1 MPLGPTPTRP
11 TATSSSRTRPRRPPC
26 RCSRSTTTT
35 FAARTAPRWVR
46 STRSTSSTCAR
57 AAFPSRP
64 RSGCSSRASSAT
76 CSTAS
81 RSSTRAS
88 WSRRSWSPAL
98 ASYRVASVDDLP
110 GETMKRVEAGDIP
123 VCLAHAE
130 DGSFYALNDVC
141 THEEFSLCDGEL
153 WGMDVECP
161 QHGSRFNLATGIAY
175 LDSANTSQRP
185 KQMTGAMLD
194 YFEKF
199 NSNIH
204 RAAYRIAEEAT
215 VRYEA
220 TREKVR
226 TFINAASTKEIVYT
240 RGTTEAINLVAY
252 AWGRK
257 NIKAGD
263 LIVLTILDHHS
274 NIVPWQILAA
284 EKGAR
289 IEYVDIDERGELR
302 QDQFADLL
310 KRGPKLVAFNLV
322 SNAMGTIN
330 PAHEMVAAAKKAG
343 ATVLVDGAQST
354 PHQPVDVRALGCD
367 FYAFSGHKM
376 LGPTGAGILYG
387 RRELLEAMDPFMS
400 GGDMIKTV
408 RVEGTTYHDL
418 PWKFEAGTQA
428 IAEVIGLGTAV
439 DYLTELG
446 MDAVRAHELEITE
459 YAYEALSEVDQLTVY
474 GPPPSRRAG
483 VISFALEGVHPHDLA
498 TIADRDQVCLRA
510 GHHCAMPLMTRLG
523 IPATARASFYVYTQK
538 EEVDRLVG
546 SIREAQR
553 IFA

>member
-1 MPLGPTPTRP
+1 MAIRTLDV
-11 TATSSSRTRPRRPPC
+11 TSIRKD
-26 RCSRSTTTT
+26 
-35 FAARTAPRWVR
+35 
-46 STRSTSSTCAR
+46 
-57 AAFPSRP
+57 FPIF
-64 RSGCSSRASSAT
+64 
-76 CSTAS
+76 
-81 RSSTRAS
+81 
-88 WSRRSWSPAL
+88 
-98 ASYRVASVDDLP
+98 
-110 GETMKRVEAGDIP
+110 E
-123 VCLAHAE
+123 
-130 DGSFYALNDVC
+130 
-141 THEEFSLCDGEL
+141 
-153 WGMDVECP
+153 
-161 QHGSRFNLATGIAY
+161 TGIAY

-185 KQMTGAMLD
+185 RQVTGAMLE

-226 TFINAASTKEIVYT
+226 AFINAASTKEIIYT

-257 NIKAGD
+257 NIFSGD

-284 EKGAR
+284 EKGAL
-289 IEYVDIDERGELR
+289 IEYVDIDEKGELR
-302 QDQFADLL
+302 QDQYADLL

-330 PAHEMVAAAKKAG
+330 PAKEMVAAAKKAG

-354 PHQPVDVRALGCD
+354 PHQAVDVRALGCD
-367 FYAFSGHKM
+367 FYPFSGHKM

-387 RRELLEAMDPFMS
+387 RRELLEAMDPFMA

-428 IAEVIGLGTAV
+428 IAEVIGLGAAV
-439 DYLTELG
+439 DYLTSLG

-459 YAYEALSEVDQLTVY
+459 YAYEALSEVDHLTVY
-474 GPPPSRRAG
+474 GPAPSRRAG
-483 VISFALEGVHPHDLA
+483 VISFAVEGIHPHDLA

-523 IPATARASFYVYTQK
+523 VPATARASFYVYTLK
-538 EEVDRLVG
+538 DEVDRLAG
-546 SIREAQR
+546 SIKEAQR
-553 IFA
+553 IFK

>member
-1 MPLGPTPTRP
+1 M
-11 TATSSSRTRPRRPPC
+11 
-26 RCSRSTTTT
+26 STLT
-35 FAARTAPRWVR
+35 FDVAAVR
-46 STRSTSSTCAR
+46 KD
-57 AAFPSRP
+57 FPIF
-64 RSGCSSRASSAT
+64 
-76 CSTAS
+76 
-81 RSSTRAS
+81 
-88 WSRRSWSPAL
+88 
-98 ASYRVASVDDLP
+98 
-110 GETMKRVEAGDIP
+110 E
-123 VCLAHAE
+123 
-130 DGSFYALNDVC
+130 
-141 THEEFSLCDGEL
+141 
-153 WGMDVECP
+153 
-161 QHGSRFNLATGIAY
+161 TGIAY

-185 KQMTGAMLD
+185 RQVTGAMLE

-215 VRYEA
+215 ERYEG

-226 TFINAASTKEIVYT
+226 AFINAASTKEIVYT

-257 NIKAGD
+257 NVKSGD

-284 EKGAR
+284 EKGAH

-310 KRGPKLVAFNLV
+310 KRGPRLVAFNLV

-330 PAHEMVAAAKKAG
+330 PAREMVAAAKKAG

-387 RRELLEAMDPFMS
+387 RRELLEAMDPFQA

-408 RVEGTTYHDL
+408 RIEGTTYHDL

-428 IAEVIGLGTAV
+428 IAEVIGLGAAV
-439 DYLTELG
+439 DYLSGLG

-459 YAYEALSEVDQLTVY
+459 YAYESLSEVDHLTVF
-474 GPPPSRRAG
+474 GPAPSRRAG
-483 VISFALEGVHPHDLA
+483 VISFALDGIHPHDLA

-523 IPATARASFYVYTQK
+523 VAATARASFYVYTQK
-538 EEVDRLVG
+538 EEVDRLVS

>member
-1 MPLGPTPTRP
+1 MTMAIRTPDV
-11 TATSSSRTRPRRPPC
+11 
-26 RCSRSTTTT
+26 
-35 FAARTAPRWVR
+35 AAIRKD
-46 STRSTSSTCAR
+46 
-57 AAFPSRP
+57 FPIF
-64 RSGCSSRASSAT
+64 
-76 CSTAS
+76 
-81 RSSTRAS
+81 
-88 WSRRSWSPAL
+88 
-98 ASYRVASVDDLP
+98 
-110 GETMKRVEAGDIP
+110 E
-123 VCLAHAE
+123 
-130 DGSFYALNDVC
+130 
-141 THEEFSLCDGEL
+141 
-153 WGMDVECP
+153 
-161 QHGSRFNLATGIAY
+161 TGIAY

-185 KQMTGAMLD
+185 RQVTGAMLE

-226 TFINAASTKEIVYT
+226 AFINAASTKEIVYT
-240 RGTTEAINLVAY
+240 RGTAEAISLVAY
-252 AWGRK
+252 SVGLK
-257 NIKAGD
+257 HITPGD
-263 LIVLTILDHHS
+263 LIVLTNPDQHS
-274 NIVPWQILAA
+274 NILPWQILAA
-284 EKGAR
+284 EKGAH
-289 IEYVDIDERGELR
+289 IEYVDSDEKGELR

-310 KRGPKLVAFNLV
+310 QRGPKLVAFNLV

-330 PAHEMVAAAKKAG
+330 PAREMVAAARKAG

-354 PHQPVDVRALGCD
+354 PHQPIDVRALGCD

-387 RRELLEAMDPFMS
+387 RRELLEAMDPFMA

-428 IAEVIGLGTAV
+428 IAEVIGLGAAV
-439 DYLTELG
+439 DYLNELG
-446 MDAVRAHELEITE
+446 MGAVLAHELEITE
-459 YAYEALSEVDQLTVY
+459 YAYESLSEVDRLTVY

-483 VISFALEGVHPHDLA
+483 VISFSLEGIHPHDLA

-538 EEVDRLVG
+538 EEVDRLVS
-546 SIREAQR
+546 SIKEAQR

>member
-1 MPLGPTPTRP
+1 MATR
-11 TATSSSRTRPRRPPC
+11 TIDV
-26 RCSRSTTTT
+26 
-35 FAARTAPRWVR
+35 AAIRKD
-46 STRSTSSTCAR
+46 
-57 AAFPSRP
+57 FPIF
-64 RSGCSSRASSAT
+64 
-76 CSTAS
+76 
-81 RSSTRAS
+81 
-88 WSRRSWSPAL
+88 
-98 ASYRVASVDDLP
+98 
-110 GETMKRVEAGDIP
+110 E
-123 VCLAHAE
+123 
-130 DGSFYALNDVC
+130 
-141 THEEFSLCDGEL
+141 
-153 WGMDVECP
+153 
-161 QHGSRFNLATGIAY
+161 TGIAY

-185 KQMTGAMLD
+185 KQVTGAMLE

-226 TFINAASTKEIVYT
+226 AFINAASTKEIVYT

-252 AWGRK
+252 SWGRK
-257 NIKAGD
+257 NIGQDD

-284 EKGAR
+284 ERGAH
-289 IEYVDIDERGELR
+289 IEYVDIDEKGELR
-302 QDQFADLL
+302 QDQFAELL

-330 PAHEMVAAAKKAG
+330 PARDMVAAAKKAG

-387 RRELLEAMDPFMS
+387 RRELLEAMDPFMA

-408 RVEGTTYHDL
+408 RIEGTTYHDL

-428 IAEVIGLGTAV
+428 IAEVIGLGAAV
-439 DYLTELG
+439 DYLTDLG

-459 YAYEALSEVDQLTVY
+459 YAYEAMSDVEGLTLY

-483 VISFALEGVHPHDLA
+483 VVSFSLEGIHPHDLA

-523 IPATARASFYVYTQK
+523 VAATARASFYVYTQK
-538 EEVDRLVG
+538 EEVDRLVS
-546 SIREAQR
+546 SIKEAQR

>member
-1 MPLGPTPTRP
+1 MATR
-11 TATSSSRTRPRRPPC
+11 TLDV
-26 RCSRSTTTT
+26 
-35 FAARTAPRWVR
+35 AAIRKD
-46 STRSTSSTCAR
+46 
-57 AAFPSRP
+57 FPIF
-64 RSGCSSRASSAT
+64 
-76 CSTAS
+76 
-81 RSSTRAS
+81 
-88 WSRRSWSPAL
+88 
-98 ASYRVASVDDLP
+98 
-110 GETMKRVEAGDIP
+110 E
-123 VCLAHAE
+123 
-130 DGSFYALNDVC
+130 
-141 THEEFSLCDGEL
+141 
-153 WGMDVECP
+153 
-161 QHGSRFNLATGIAY
+161 TGIAY

-185 KQMTGAMLD
+185 RQVTRAMLE

-204 RAAYRIAEEAT
+204 RAAYHIAEEAT
-215 VRYEA
+215 ARYEA

-226 TFINAASTKEIVYT
+226 ALINAASTKEIVYV

-252 AWGRK
+252 SWGRK
-257 NIKAGD
+257 NIGHGD

-284 EKGAR
+284 EKGAQ
-289 IEYVDIDERGELR
+289 IEYVDIDEKGELR
-302 QDQFADLL
+302 QDQFAELL
-310 KRGPKLVAFNLV
+310 RRNPKLVAFNLV
-322 SNAMGTIN
+322 SNALGTIN
-330 PAHEMVAAAKKAG
+330 PAREMVAAAKKAG

-387 RRELLEAMDPFMS
+387 RRELLEAMDPFMA

-408 RVEGTTYHDL
+408 RIEGTTYHDL

-428 IAEVIGLGTAV
+428 IAEVIGLGAAV
-439 DYLTELG
+439 DYLSGLG

-459 YAYEALSEVDQLTVY
+459 YAYESLSDLDGLTLY

-483 VISFALEGVHPHDLA
+483 VISFALEGIHPHDLA

-523 IPATARASFYVYTQK
+523 VPATARASFYVYTQK
-538 EEVDRLVG
+538 DEVDRLVS
-546 SIREAQR
+546 SIKEAQR

>member
-1 MPLGPTPTRP
+1 VIKTLDV
-11 TATSSSRTRPRRPPC
+11 ATIRKD
-26 RCSRSTTTT
+26 
-35 FAARTAPRWVR
+35 
-46 STRSTSSTCAR
+46 
-57 AAFPSRP
+57 FPIF
-64 RSGCSSRASSAT
+64 
-76 CSTAS
+76 
-81 RSSTRAS
+81 
-88 WSRRSWSPAL
+88 
-98 ASYRVASVDDLP
+98 
-110 GETMKRVEAGDIP
+110 E
-123 VCLAHAE
+123 
-130 DGSFYALNDVC
+130 
-141 THEEFSLCDGEL
+141 
-153 WGMDVECP
+153 
-161 QHGSRFNLATGIAY
+161 TGIAY

-185 KQMTGAMLD
+185 QQVTGAMMD

-226 TFINAASTKEIVYT
+226 DFINATSTKEIIYT

-252 AWGRK
+252 SWGRT
-257 NIKAGD
+257 NIKRGD
-263 LIVLTILDHHS
+263 LIILTVLEHHS

-284 EKGAR
+284 EKGAT

-302 QDQFADLL
+302 QDQFHKLL
-310 KRGPKLVAFNLV
+310 ERSPKLIAFGQV
-322 SNAMGTIN
+322 SNALGTIN
-330 PAHEMVAAAKKAG
+330 PAMEMVAAAKAAG
-343 ATVLVDGAQST
+343 ATVLVDGAQGA
-354 PHQPVDVRALGCD
+354 PHQGVDVRALGCD

-408 RVEGTTYHDL
+408 RLEGTTYHDL

-428 IAEVIGLGTAV
+428 IAEVIGLGAAI
-439 DYLTELG
+439 DYLSGLG
-446 MDAVRAHELEITE
+446 MDAVRSHEREITE
-459 YAYEALSEVDQLTVY
+459 YAYEALSEVDGLTLY

-483 VISFALEGVHPHDLA
+483 VISFSLKGIHPHDLA

-523 IPATARASFYVYTQK
+523 VAATARASFYVYTRK
-538 EEVDRLVG
+538 DEVDRLVG

-553 IFA
+553 IFK

>member
-1 MPLGPTPTRP
+1 MATR
-11 TATSSSRTRPRRPPC
+11 TLDV
-26 RCSRSTTTT
+26 
-35 FAARTAPRWVR
+35 AAIRKD
-46 STRSTSSTCAR
+46 
-57 AAFPSRP
+57 FPI
-64 RSGCSSRASSAT
+64 
-76 CSTAS
+76 
-81 RSSTRAS
+81 
-88 WSRRSWSPAL
+88 L
-98 ASYRVASVDDLP
+98 
-110 GETMKRVEAGDIP
+110 E
-123 VCLAHAE
+123 
-130 DGSFYALNDVC
+130 
-141 THEEFSLCDGEL
+141 
-153 WGMDVECP
+153 
-161 QHGSRFNLATGIAY
+161 TGIAY

-185 KQMTGAMLD
+185 RQVTGAMME

-204 RAAYRIAEEAT
+204 RAAYHIAEEAT
-215 VRYEA
+215 DRYEA

-226 TFINAASTKEIVYT
+226 AFINAASTMEIIYT

-257 NIKAGD
+257 NIKPGD

-284 EKGAR
+284 SHGAQ
-289 IEYVDIDERGELR
+289 IEYVDIDDRGELR
-302 QDQFADLL
+302 LDQFAELL
-310 KRGPKLVAFNLV
+310 KRGPKLVAFNLI

-330 PAHEMVAAAKKAG
+330 PAREMVAAAKQAG

-387 RRELLEAMDPFMS
+387 RRELLEAMDPFMA

-408 RVEGTTYHDL
+408 RIEGTTYHDL

-428 IAEVIGLGTAV
+428 IAEVIGLGAAV
-439 DYLTELG
+439 DYLNELG

-459 YAYEALSEVDQLTVY
+459 YAYEALSEVEGLTVY

-483 VISFALEGVHPHDLA
+483 VISFSVNGIHPHDLA

-523 IPATARASFYVYTQK
+523 IPATARASFYVYSQK
-538 EEVDRLVG
+538 QEVDRLVS
-546 SIREAQR
+546 SIKEARR

>member
-1 MPLGPTPTRP
+1 MAVKTLDV
-11 TATSSSRTRPRRPPC
+11 ATIRKD
-26 RCSRSTTTT
+26 
-35 FAARTAPRWVR
+35 
-46 STRSTSSTCAR
+46 
-57 AAFPSRP
+57 FPIF
-64 RSGCSSRASSAT
+64 
-76 CSTAS
+76 
-81 RSSTRAS
+81 
-88 WSRRSWSPAL
+88 
-98 ASYRVASVDDLP
+98 
-110 GETMKRVEAGDIP
+110 ETGLV
-123 VCLAHAE
+123 
-130 DGSFYALNDVC
+130 
-141 THEEFSLCDGEL
+141 
-153 WGMDVECP
+153 
-161 QHGSRFNLATGIAY
+161 Y

-185 KQMTGAMLD
+185 RQVTGAMMQ

-226 TFINAASTKEIVYT
+226 EFINAASTKEIVYT

-252 AWGRK
+252 SWGRK
-257 NIKAGD
+257 NIQKGD
-263 LIVLTILDHHS
+263 LIVLTIIEHHS

-284 EKGAR
+284 EKGAV

-302 QDQFADLL
+302 LDQFHTLL
-310 KRGPKLVAFNLV
+310 ERSPKLVAFGQV
-322 SNAMGTIN
+322 SNALGTIN
-330 PAHEMVAAAKKAG
+330 PVVEMVAAAKAAG
-343 ATVLVDGAQST
+343 ATVLVDGAQGA
-354 PHQPVDVRALGCD
+354 PHQGVDVRALGCD

-408 RVEGTTYHDL
+408 RVEGTTYHEL

-428 IAEVIGLGTAV
+428 IAEVIGLGAAV
-439 DYLTELG
+439 DYLTALG
-446 MDAVRAHELEITE
+446 MDAVRAHEREITE
-459 YAYEALSEVDQLTVY
+459 YAYEALSDVEGLTLY

-483 VISFALEGVHPHDLA
+483 VISFSVDGIHPHDLA

-523 IPATARASFYVYTQK
+523 VAATARASFYVYTQK
-538 EEVDRLVG
+538 DEVDRLVG
-546 SIREAQR
+546 SIKEAQR
-553 IFA
+553 IFK

>member
-1 MPLGPTPTRP
+1 VAVNTLDV
-11 TATSSSRTRPRRPPC
+11 TAIRRD
-26 RCSRSTTTT
+26 
-35 FAARTAPRWVR
+35 
-46 STRSTSSTCAR
+46 
-57 AAFPSRP
+57 FPIF
-64 RSGCSSRASSAT
+64 
-76 CSTAS
+76 
-81 RSSTRAS
+81 
-88 WSRRSWSPAL
+88 
-98 ASYRVASVDDLP
+98 
-110 GETMKRVEAGDIP
+110 E
-123 VCLAHAE
+123 
-130 DGSFYALNDVC
+130 
-141 THEEFSLCDGEL
+141 
-153 WGMDVECP
+153 
-161 QHGSRFNLATGIAY
+161 TGIAY

-185 KQMTGAMLD
+185 RQVTGAMLE

-226 TFINAASTKEIVYT
+226 AFINAASTKEIVYT
-240 RGTTEAINLVAY
+240 RGTTEGINLVAY
-252 AWGRK
+252 GWGRK
-257 NIKAGD
+257 NITQGD

-284 EKGAR
+284 EKGAH
-289 IEYVDIDERGELR
+289 IEYVDIDEKGELR
-302 QDQFADLL
+302 QDQFSELL
-310 KRGPKLVAFNLV
+310 KRGPKLVAFNLI

-330 PAHEMVAAAKKAG
+330 PAREMVAAAKRAG

-387 RRELLEAMDPFMS
+387 RRELLEAMDPFMG

-408 RVEGTTYHDL
+408 SVERTTYHDL

-428 IAEVIGLGTAV
+428 IAEVIGLGAAV
-439 DYLTELG
+439 DYLDHLG
-446 MDAVRAHELEITE
+446 MDAVRAHELDITE
-459 YAYEALSEVDQLTVY
+459 YAYESLSDVEGLTLF

-483 VISFALEGVHPHDLA
+483 VISFSLDGIHPHDLA

-523 IPATARASFYVYTQK
+523 VAATARASFYVYTQR

>member
-1 MPLGPTPTRP
+1 MSTLTYDV
-11 TATSSSRTRPRRPPC
+11 AAVRRD
-26 RCSRSTTTT
+26 
-35 FAARTAPRWVR
+35 
-46 STRSTSSTCAR
+46 
-57 AAFPSRP
+57 FPIF
-64 RSGCSSRASSAT
+64 
-76 CSTAS
+76 
-81 RSSTRAS
+81 
-88 WSRRSWSPAL
+88 
-98 ASYRVASVDDLP
+98 
-110 GETMKRVEAGDIP
+110 E
-123 VCLAHAE
+123 
-130 DGSFYALNDVC
+130 
-141 THEEFSLCDGEL
+141 
-153 WGMDVECP
+153 
-161 QHGSRFNLATGIAY
+161 TGIAY

-185 KQMTGAMLD
+185 RQVTAAMME

-226 TFINAASTKEIVYT
+226 AFINAASTKEIVYT

-252 AWGRK
+252 SWGRK
-257 NIKAGD
+257 NIEKGD
-263 LIVLTILDHHS
+263 LIVLTIIDHHS

-284 EKGAR
+284 EKGAT
-289 IEYVDIDERGELR
+289 IEYVDIEDRGELR
-302 QDQFADLL
+302 QDQYADLL

-322 SNAMGTIN
+322 SNALGTIN
-330 PAHEMVAAAKKAG
+330 PAKEMIAAAKKAG
-343 ATVLVDGAQST
+343 ATVLLDGAQST

-387 RRELLEAMDPFMS
+387 RRELLEEMPPFMS

-428 IAEVIGLGTAV
+428 IAEVIGLGAAV
-439 DYLTELG
+439 DYLNGLG

-459 YAYEALSEVDQLTVY
+459 YAYESLTEVDGLTVF
-474 GPPPSRRAG
+474 GPPPTRRAG
-483 VISFALEGVHPHDLA
+483 VISFALDGIHPHDLA

-523 IPATARASFYVYTQK
+523 VAATARASFYVYTQK

-546 SIREAQR
+546 SIKEAQR

>member
-1 MPLGPTPTRP
+1 M
-11 TATSSSRTRPRRPPC
+11 
-26 RCSRSTTTT
+26 
-35 FAARTAPRWVR
+35 
-46 STRSTSSTCAR
+46 STSTFDV
-57 AAFPSRP
+57 AAIRKDFPIF
-64 RSGCSSRASSAT
+64 
-76 CSTAS
+76 
-81 RSSTRAS
+81 
-88 WSRRSWSPAL
+88 
-98 ASYRVASVDDLP
+98 
-110 GETMKRVEAGDIP
+110 E
-123 VCLAHAE
+123 
-130 DGSFYALNDVC
+130 
-141 THEEFSLCDGEL
+141 
-153 WGMDVECP
+153 
-161 QHGSRFNLATGIAY
+161 TGIAY

-185 KQMTGAMLD
+185 RQVTGAMLE

-215 VRYEA
+215 ERYEG

-226 TFINAASTKEIVYT
+226 AFINAASTKEIVYT

-257 NIKAGD
+257 NIKSGD

-284 EKGAR
+284 EKGAH
-289 IEYVDIDERGELR
+289 IEYVDIDDRGELR
-302 QDQFADLL
+302 QDQFAELL
-310 KRGPKLVAFNLV
+310 KRGPRLVAFNLV

-330 PAHEMVAAAKKAG
+330 PAREMVAAAKKAG

-387 RRELLEAMDPFMS
+387 RRELLEAMDPFQA

-408 RVEGTTYHDL
+408 RIEGTTYHDL

-428 IAEVIGLGTAV
+428 IAEVIGLGAAV
-439 DYLTELG
+439 DYLGGLG
-446 MDAVRAHELEITE
+446 MDAVRAHALEITE
-459 YAYEALSEVDQLTVY
+459 YAYESLSEVDHLTVF

-483 VISFALEGVHPHDLA
+483 VISFALDGIHPHDLA

-523 IPATARASFYVYTQK
+523 VAATARASFYVYTQK
-538 EEVDRLVG
+538 QEVDRLVS

>member
-1 MPLGPTPTRP
+1 M
-11 TATSSSRTRPRRPPC
+11 
-26 RCSRSTTTT
+26 STLTYDV
-35 FAARTAPRWVR
+35 AAVR
-46 STRSTSSTCAR
+46 KD
-57 AAFPSRP
+57 FPIF
-64 RSGCSSRASSAT
+64 
-76 CSTAS
+76 
-81 RSSTRAS
+81 
-88 WSRRSWSPAL
+88 
-98 ASYRVASVDDLP
+98 
-110 GETMKRVEAGDIP
+110 E
-123 VCLAHAE
+123 
-130 DGSFYALNDVC
+130 
-141 THEEFSLCDGEL
+141 
-153 WGMDVECP
+153 
-161 QHGSRFNLATGIAY
+161 TGIAY

-185 KQMTGAMLD
+185 RQVTGAMLD

-204 RAAYRIAEEAT
+204 RAAYHIAEEAT
-215 VRYEA
+215 ERYEA

-226 TFINAASTKEIVYT
+226 AFINAASTKEIINT

-257 NIKAGD
+257 YIKEGD

-289 IEYVDIDERGELR
+289 VEYVDIDDKGELR
-302 QDQFADLL
+302 QDQFSELL
-310 KRGPKLVAFNLV
+310 KQSPKLVAFNLV
-322 SNAMGTIN
+322 SNALGTIN
-330 PAHEMVAAAKKAG
+330 PAREMVAAARKAG
-343 ATVLVDGAQST
+343 STVLVDGAQST

-387 RRELLEAMDPFMS
+387 RRELLESMDPFMG

-428 IAEVIGLGTAV
+428 IAEVIGLGAAV
-439 DYLTELG
+439 DYLSGLG
-446 MDAVRAHELEITE
+446 MDAVRAHELDITE
-459 YAYEALSEVDQLTVY
+459 YAYEALSDVDGLTLY

-483 VISFALEGVHPHDLA
+483 VISFSLDGIHPHDLA
-498 TIADRDQVCLRA
+498 TIADRDQVCVRA
-510 GHHCAMPLMTRLG
+510 GHHCAMPLMTRLDVA
-523 IPATARASFYVYTQK
+523 ATARASFYVYTQR

-546 SIREAQR
+546 SVREAQR